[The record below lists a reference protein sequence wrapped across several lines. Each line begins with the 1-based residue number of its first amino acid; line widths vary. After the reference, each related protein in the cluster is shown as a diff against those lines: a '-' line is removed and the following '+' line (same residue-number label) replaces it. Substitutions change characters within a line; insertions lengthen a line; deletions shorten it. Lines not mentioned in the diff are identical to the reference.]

1 MALGQALALTGALLL
16 QSGKCEFIVLGQ
28 AETETEF
35 LGLVNR
41 YRSDG
46 VPLSDLTRLTR
57 AESDAFVKRVRE
69 VRQRSARDAGWM
81 RYLESQEAIEKSVG
95 ETLAPSDLCIQA
107 ASLLETELAMTL
119 AERSRWQDADSHF
132 EAAWQ
137 ISLLIEPPLQRLR
150 FQRDWLL
157 AAGLFNHQLIF
168 VNLAE
173 EAFPRADRFLHNAV
187 RLYPNDAEVL
197 LAAGSLLEWSGSLR
211 GGDPSHLKQAE
222 ELYSRAR
229 RLAPKEPEILLR
241 HGSVLE
247 KLGREDEAAVPLL
260 QVLEL
265 DAKENLIYRSRM
277 ALGGMAE
284 RDGRLS
290 EAIVHYEAAAN
301 AIPSWQVADVAL
313 GHALHDSGSHERAR
327 EVLGRAL
334 AMDARTADETLGG
347 WWSYELGIALRFEP
361 LFERMRAEV
370 MR

>member
-1 MALGQALALTGALLL
+1 MAFGHALALAGALLL
-16 QSGKCEFIVLGQ
+16 QPGQCEFVVLGMPEPTSELMQ
-28 AETETEF
+28 
-35 LGLVNR
+35 LVNQ
-41 YRSDG
+41 YRQG
-46 VPLSDLTRLTR
+46 
-57 AESDAFVKRVRE
+57 VRE
-69 VRQRSARDAGWM
+69 PIAKLADLDQDELRLFRDRVLMVRDMA
-81 RYLESQEAIEKSVG
+81 
-95 ETLAPSDLCIQA
+95 APGPRRTVEPDDSCLKA
-107 ASLLETELAMTL
+107 ASLLETELAMSL
-119 AERSRWQDADSHF
+119 AERSRWEDADSHF
-132 EAAWQ
+132 DEAWQ
-137 ISLLIEPPLQRLR
+137 FSFLIEAPMQRLR

-241 HGSVLE
+241 HGSALE

-277 ALGGMAE
+277 ALGGIAE
-284 RDGRLS
+284 RDGRLAD
-290 EAIVHYEAAAN
+290 AIAHYDAAAK
-301 AIPSWQVADVAL
+301 AIPSWQVAHVAL

-370 MR
+370 IR